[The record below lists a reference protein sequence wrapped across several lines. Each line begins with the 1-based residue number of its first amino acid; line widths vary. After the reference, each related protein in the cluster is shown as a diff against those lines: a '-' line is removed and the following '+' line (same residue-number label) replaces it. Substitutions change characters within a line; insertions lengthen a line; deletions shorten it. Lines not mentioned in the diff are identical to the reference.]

1 MAEKFGVSVLGVDLS
16 VNMFMI
22 ALERSLNHSVDVSFE
37 VADITRREYPKHSF
51 DVVYSRDTI
60 LHIDDKPALFNRSAN
75 LKAIYELAICII
87 CLLFCVY

>member
-22 ALERSLNHSVDVSFE
+22 ALERSLSHNVNVSFE
-37 VADITRREYPKHSF
+37 VADITTREYPRHAF

-60 LHIDDKPALFNRSAN
+60 LHIDDKPALLSRSVIS
-75 LKAIYELAICII
+75 KVICNQA
-87 CLLFCVY
+87 F